1 MPIRVTF
8 DQFEQMVWDAV
19 DELPPQILPRIA
31 NLEIEVKPAPTEDD
45 LAEADVESAGDLF
58 GFYQGIPLT
67 ERDTGYDMTLPDLIS
82 IYQHA
87 HEQACNTLD
96 ELRDEVRRT
105 VRHEIAH
112 HFGIGDERLDEL
124 DAVLNFT
131 ARTRR
136 LWCR

>member
-19 DELPPQILPRIA
+19 DELPPQISQRIA

-45 LAEADVESAGDLF
+45 LTEADVESADDLF
-58 GFYQGIPLT
+58 GFYQGTPLT

-87 HEQACNTLD
+87 HQQACDTLD
-96 ELRDEVRRT
+96 ELRAEVRRT

-112 HFGIGDERLDEL
+112 NFGIGDERLDEL
-124 DAVLNFT
+124 GAY
-131 ARTRR
+131 
-136 LWCR
+136 